1 MHLLPTLLFAAF
13 CSTLQAQTVLTDGGS
28 KVQLGRYTSKDST
41 PEESTLKPLEVV
53 AQIHFPRSTVVT
65 VGEAIR
71 HTLLR
76 TGYSLPDPAALP
88 IYERRVLDLPL
99 PESQRVLGPF
109 RVKDILQV
117 LLGPAWQ
124 LNQDDIQRIVW
135 FSVAP
140 AYATALK
147 SLQTPPKRT
156 SSNATYQAPLEVA
169 NEWSISPYESW
180 LSAAMDR
187 WAQRAGAK
195 LIWAMDED
203 YPLTLKQPRKYK
215 GSLLMAMRAALA
227 DVSPDLTVSF
237 DSNIFTISKKGD

>member
-1 MHLLPTLLFAAF
+1 MNSQT
-13 CSTLQAQTVLTDGGS
+13 QTVLTDGGS
-28 KVQLGRYTSKDST
+28 KVQLGRYTSKAAT

-53 AQIHFPRSTVVT
+53 AYVHFPRSTVGT

-88 IYERRVLDLPL
+88 IYERRVLDLTL

-124 LNQDDIQRIVW
+124 LNQDDIQRMVW

-140 AYATALK
+140 AYATALQ
-147 SLQTPPKRT
+147 SLQTPPQRT
-156 SSNATYQAPLEVA
+156 SGNTAHLAPVEAA
-169 NEWSISPYESW
+169 NEWTISPYENW
-180 LSAAMDR
+180 LSSSMDR

-195 LIWAMDED
+195 LVWAMEDD
-203 YPLTLKQPRKYK
+203 YPLTLKQPRIYK
-215 GSLLMAMRAALA
+215 GTLLVAMRAALA

-237 DSNIFTISKKGD
+237 DSNLFTITKKVD